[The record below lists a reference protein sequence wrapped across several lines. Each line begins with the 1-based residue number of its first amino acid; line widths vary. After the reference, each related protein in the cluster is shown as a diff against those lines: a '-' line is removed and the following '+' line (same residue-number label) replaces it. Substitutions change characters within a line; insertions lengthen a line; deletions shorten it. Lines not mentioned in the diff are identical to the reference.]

1 MGIKKIITF
10 IVILTACS
18 VASCYLSGEDRENK
32 KDYDE
37 NMLDLKIYH
46 ENLGDALLSKNKD
59 YAEWFVNDMDSIL
72 QSMAK
77 KFISHR
83 KLQKPF
89 QYEYEKRLAPHYS
102 ELKKN
107 IAKENWQQAIN
118 TYSIITISCNEC
130 HDDYKIKK
138 KVRDY
143 TKPRTT

>member
-1 MGIKKIITF
+1 
-10 IVILTACS
+10 
-18 VASCYLSGEDRENK
+18 
-32 KDYDE
+32 
-37 NMLDLKIYH
+37 
-46 ENLGDALLSKNKD
+46 
-59 YAEWFVNDMDSIL
+59 
-72 QSMAK
+72 MAK
-77 KFISHR
+77 KFISQR

>member
-1 MGIKKIITF
+1 MEIRKIIIL
-10 IVILTACS
+10 IVILAACS
-18 VASCYLSGEDRENK
+18 FASCYLSGEDRENK

-46 ENLGDALLSKNKD
+46 ENLGDALVSKNKD

-77 KFISHR
+77 KFTSHR

-107 IAKENWQQAIN
+107 IAKENWQQAIS
-118 TYSIITISCNEC
+118 TYSIITINCNEC

-143 TKPRTT
+143 TKPRAT